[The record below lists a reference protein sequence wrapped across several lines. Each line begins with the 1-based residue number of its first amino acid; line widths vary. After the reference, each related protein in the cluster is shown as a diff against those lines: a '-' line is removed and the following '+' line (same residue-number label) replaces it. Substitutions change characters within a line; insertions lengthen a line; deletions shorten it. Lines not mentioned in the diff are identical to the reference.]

1 MNIKKLIVASLVA
14 FTGLAVLAPSIA
26 SAAPHHRGHQV
37 CHWDKHHHHR
47 VCHWV
52 R

>member
-1 MNIKKLIVASLVA
+1 MKTKQLILSSLVA
-14 FTGLAVLAPSIA
+14 FAGFAFLAPTIA
-26 SAAPHHRGHQV
+26 SAAPHHRHQV
-37 CHWDKHHHHR
+37 CKWGPHHHR

>member
-1 MNIKKLIVASLVA
+1 MKTIIASVVALS
-14 FTGLAVLAPSIA
+14 VLAMA
-26 SAAPHHRGHQV
+26 GAAGAHPHRGHKV
-37 CHWDKHHHHR
+37 CHWRHHHR

>member
-1 MNIKKLIVASLVA
+1 MKIKQLILSSVVA
-14 FTGLAVLAPSIA
+14 FAGLAVLAPTIA
-26 SAAPHHRGHQV
+26 SAAPHRHQV
-37 CHWDKHHHHR
+37 CHWGPHHHR

>member
-1 MNIKKLIVASLVA
+1 MKIRQVIFTVLVA
-14 FTGLAVLAPSIA
+14 FTTLGVLAPTIA
-26 SAAPHHRGHQV
+26 SAAPYRGHKV

>member
-1 MNIKKLIVASLVA
+1 MNTKRLIASGLVA
-14 FTGLAVLAPSIA
+14 LFGFAAVPTIA
-26 SAAPHHRGHQV
+26 SAAPRHGHRV
-37 CHWDKHHHHR
+37 CHFEHHHHR